1 MDPEVRRAGSLS
13 RWRQVESE
21 DLATPPAP
29 RRGKYREARLGLQ
42 CPGPLPLEYYLNRHR
57 DRRAGDPSFPG
68 AHVGSRS
75 WGPEEVGSRGG
86 KVQRTHLSPQ
96 ASIPG
101 KQGLPTPGSGEE
113 TQNARG
119 VPFSTLRC
127 CVPEAPGGPGPPG
140 TTGRSP
146 STRGPTPSGSPGPG
160 PEGAASRA
168 SHTAPARLAGA
179 RSATAGTAPPRPP
192 SCADAT
198 RPRLLTLSPRPGPGP
213 RPMVIQGRGGWTGAR
228 ERQKAAGWESPA
240 VTSCSG
246 RRAFQCPRHRTG
258 RDTHCPGS
266 SGGHKEG
273 TQLLLDLS

>member
-101 KQGLPTPGSGEE
+101 KQGLPTPGSEEE

-127 CVPEAPGGPGPPG
+127 CVPEAP
-140 TTGRSP
+140 
-146 STRGPTPSGSPGPG
+146 
-160 PEGAASRA
+160 A
-168 SHTAPARLAGA
+168 APARPEPQEGA
-179 RSATAGTAPPRPP
+179 PAPGDQPHPAHLVRGPRGRRREPRTQPPRALPEP
-192 SCADAT
+192 APQPQEQRRRGRHLALT
-198 RPRLLTLSPRPGPGP
+198 PRGPASSLSPPAP
-213 RPMVIQGRGGWTGAR
+213 GRGRGQW
-228 ERQKAAGWESPA
+228 
-240 VTSCSG
+240 
-246 RRAFQCPRHRTG
+246 
-258 RDTHCPGS
+258 
-266 SGGHKEG
+266 
-273 TQLLLDLS
+273 